1 MSQIRTLIVDD
12 DFLARER
19 LQRLLEAHK
28 NIKLIGE
35 ASNGAEALQK
45 IAERKPDLVFMDI
58 EMPVLNG
65 IEAARSLGAV
75 KPMIVFA
82 TAFDAYAVRAFEV
95 NAVDYI
101 LKPVQNV
108 RLAITLDKV
117 SSMLNHGSFPF
128 ERYVASAESYQK
140 NRRISFV
147 EGKEITV
154 LSMDDISLVM
164 TEDRYSQIYFKDK
177 TLLIDEPLQK
187 ILERLDKGIFLFAH
201 RNALVNVNYI
211 ERLKREGLRKY
222 SLLMKSPHGVEVNVS
237 RGCLAHIRQIL
248 NNQSANFSLRHP
260 TIHD

>member
-1 MSQIRTLIVDD
+1 MSQIKTLIVDD
-12 DFLARER
+12 DSLARER
-19 LQRLLEAHK
+19 LQRLLEAHE
-28 NIKLIGE
+28 NIKVIGE
-35 ASNGAEALQK
+35 ASNGAEALKK
-45 IAERKPDLVFMDI
+45 IVERKPDLVFMDI

-117 SSMLNHGSFPF
+117 AAMLNHGSYPF

-147 EGKEITV
+147 EGREITV

-164 TEDRYSQIYFKDK
+164 TEDRYSQVFFKDK
-177 TLLIDEPLQK
+177 TLLVDEPLHK
-187 ILERLDKGIFLFAH
+187 INDRLDKSIFLFAH
-201 RNALVNVNYI
+201 RNALVNVNFI

-222 SLLMKSPHGVEVNVS
+222 SLLMKSPHGVIVSVS
-237 RGCLAHIRQIL
+237 RGCLAQVRQIL
-248 NNQSANFSLRHP
+248 HNQSAKFPSKPP